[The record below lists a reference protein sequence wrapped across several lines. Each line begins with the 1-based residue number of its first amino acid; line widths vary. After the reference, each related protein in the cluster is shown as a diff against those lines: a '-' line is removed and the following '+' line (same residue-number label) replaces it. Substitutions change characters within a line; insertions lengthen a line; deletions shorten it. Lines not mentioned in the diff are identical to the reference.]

1 MFVVSFCVYS
11 VGGLLYYVFRPS
23 GKRYKQSIMTS
34 KRQMTQLVK
43 VAKVGSSMTTV
54 LIAQIQIL
62 ALIISTVTWSPSLP
76 NWLVDSL
83 QYLGSMFSINVVGFL
98 SSFECTRNSTP
109 VQRWYV
115 SLALPG
121 M

>member
-1 MFVVSFCVYS
+1 
-11 VGGLLYYVFRPS
+11 
-23 GKRYKQSIMTS
+23 MTS
-34 KRQMTQLVK
+34 KKQMTQLVK

-62 ALIISTVTWSPSLP
+62 AVIISTVTWSPSLP
-76 NWLVDSL
+76 TWLVDSL
-83 QYLGSMFSINVVGFL
+83 QYLGSMFSINIVGFL
-98 SSFECTRNSTP
+98 SSFECTINSTP